1 VRQLIRRANFCLVRV
16 LLVAPPGAGKGTQ
29 ASRLAAH
36 YGITHLSS
44 GEVLRQQIA
53 ENSEIGRKV
62 VAYVRSGDL
71 VPDDLILELL
81 APPLIEAAHNGGYV
95 LDGFPRNI
103 RQAEA
108 AYRLAMEVT
117 SIELQAVVHIDV
129 PREELARR
137 LRLRGTQ
144 QGRIDDADEVV
155 AHRFDVFVAE
165 TEPLLSFYRQRD
177 LVLEIDGNQDVEDVF
192 SEIVAA
198 LERRHLD
205 D

>member
-1 VRQLIRRANFCLVRV
+1 MRV

-29 ASRLAAH
+29 ASKLADH

-44 GEVLRQQIA
+44 GEVLRRQIA
-53 ENSEIGRKV
+53 ENSEIGGKV
-62 VAYVRSGDL
+62 VEYVRSGDL

-81 APPLIEAAHNGGYV
+81 ATPLLEAAHNGGYV

-108 AYRLAMEVT
+108 AYRLAIEVT

-129 PREELARR
+129 PREELTRR
-137 LRLRGTQ
+137 LRLRDTQ
-144 QGRIDDADEVV
+144 ERRIDDAEEVA

-165 TEPLLSFYRQRD
+165 TEPLLGFYRQRG

-192 SEIVAA
+192 SAIVAV